1 MDAFWWEWLIPA
13 SFAVLG
19 CVFLSGHGAGL
30 IAGYNTMPPS
40 ERKKYDKRALCRFT
54 GKMMFYLGG
63 CAALIVIS
71 DRLPNNALFV
81 VGLVLLFVGV
91 IFMIGYANTGG
102 RFRKED

>member
-1 MDAFWWEWLIPA
+1 MDIFWWEWLIPA

-19 CVFLSGHGAGL
+19 CVLLSGHGAGL

-40 ERKKYDKRALCRFT
+40 ERKKYNKRALCRFM
-54 GKMMFYLGG
+54 GKMMFYVAG

-71 DRLPNNALFV
+71 DRLPSKTLFV
-81 VGLVLLFVGV
+81 VSIVAIFVGV
-91 IFMIGYANTGG
+91 VFMIVYANTGD